1 MKKIIAL
8 ILAAVCMLT
17 VFSGCTA
24 GTSENEGGEGLLSVT
39 DPEQT
44 KSKYPMVSETLL
56 VGVYEKTL
64 YIADSKGNIH
74 TEALAEGLVKKQ
86 YSLDGSR
93 LMAVTES
100 TWTLLYFDGEELKA
114 IADDTYSSAM
124 SADGR
129 VIAYTM
135 PGSTGKTDDLYRYED
150 GKSTY
155 IASGYIGDLVISPD
169 GSAIAYYGWNEN
181 DDIESYYWDGSG
193 DVKPIGNGKE
203 PMGISNNAEYIY
215 YSKQESS
222 NKYSF
227 WVQSGSSDGSFTQT
241 RLDADGAPSKIFLN
255 ADGTEV
261 LYRNGGVA
269 EICVKGGAPIPV
281 GDNSND
287 LIYPQGTQEHVNTWK
302 YTVYGLESF
311 GDCFL
316 KGSDGV
322 VYVDQNFEVTPVCDD
337 NADLLHLCRSRAT
350 VFYEQDGTVYRFD
363 GSRKE
368 SQTIALFEG
377 ECQKFIDDGKTVF
390 YTKDG
395 ALYQCSGMDENAQ
408 SVKLVDSEHF
418 DVFLTAFDESGTVY
432 YIVDSKLMAQTG
444 QGEPRTVVEDFG
456 HGGSRMIEF
465 KDKLYYSYDGRLFC
479 IDGSQVR
486 MIEEVPF
493 CSSVT
498 ADDRMLIIR
507 AKTMLK
513 EDVSGCWFS
522 VDGENFKPL
531 VEKDSND
538 GEKEPVDQTDK
549 VIIPNQ
555 TEKVSVPDLVGQ
567 NYETLPDYFGITVC
581 RQSSAYSDEYAKGE
595 IIDQYPDAD
604 TEVISGTK
612 VFVVVSLGEEPT
624 EP

>member
-8 ILAAVCMLT
+8 ILSAVCMLT

-24 GTSENEGGEGLLSVT
+24 GTLENEGGEALPPVT
-39 DPEQT
+39 DSEQT

-56 VGVYEKTL
+56 VSVYEKTL

-74 TEALAEGLVKKQ
+74 TETLAEGLVKKQ
-86 YSLDGSR
+86 YSLDGGK
-93 LMAVTES
+93 LMAVAED

-114 IADDTYSSAM
+114 IADDVYSSAM

-135 PGSTGKTDDLYRYED
+135 PGSTGDNDDLYRYED

-155 IASGYIGDLVISPD
+155 IASGNIGDLVISPD
-169 GSAIAYYGWNEN
+169 GSAIAYYGENEN

-193 DVKPIGNGKE
+193 DVKPIGNGKK

-241 RLDADGAPSKIFLN
+241 RLDADGAPSQIFLN
-255 ADGTEV
+255 ADGTQV

-269 EICVKGGAPIPV
+269 EICIKGGAPIPV
-281 GDNSND
+281 GDKSNK
-287 LIYPQGTQEHVNTWK
+287 LIYPQGTQEHANTWK

-337 NADLLHLCRSRAT
+337 NADLLHLCSSRAT

-363 GSRKE
+363 GSEKGDR
-368 SQTIALFEG
+368 SVALFEG

-395 ALYQCSGMDENAQ
+395 ALYQCGGLEKNVQ
-408 SVKLVDSEHF
+408 SVMLADSDHF
-418 DVFLTAFDESGTVY
+418 DIFRTAVDGSGTVY
-432 YIVDSKLMAQTG
+432 YIADGKLIAQNG
-444 QGEPRTVVEDFG
+444 QGEPWIVVEDFG
-456 HGGSRMIEF
+456 HGDSRMIEF
-465 KDKLYYSYDGRLFC
+465 KGKLYYSYDGRLFC
-479 IDGSQVR
+479 VDGSRVR

-493 CSSVT
+493 CSTIT
-498 ADDRMLIIR
+498 ADDRMLIINAR
-507 AKTMLK
+507 TVME
-513 EDVSGCWFS
+513 EDMSGCWFC

-531 VEKDSND
+531 VDDGGNGPSN
-538 GEKEPVDQTDK
+538 Q
-549 VIIPNQ
+549 
-555 TEKVSVPDLVGQ
+555 KVSVPDLVGQ
-567 NYETLPDYFGITVC
+567 NYDTLPDYSGITVC
-581 RQSSAYSDEYAKGE
+581 RQSSAYSDEYARGE
-595 IIDQYPDAD
+595 IIDQYPNAD
-604 TEVISGTK
+604 TEVVSGTR
-612 VFVVVSLGEEPT
+612 VFVVVSLGAEPT